1 MQQDRNDEIRELIN
15 ERLELGRER
24 YGHGIRPSDDTRQWG
39 TKVDSWAEMAL
50 EEALDLSIYLSAEL
64 LRVQDLRRSSQE
76 EYIAMMAKN
85 TDEMNFFFVRT
96 MKEWHDEK
104 ARLEDEILTLREQ
117 NSALKEHVA
126 TLLQSPSEE

>member
-1 MQQDRNDEIRELIN
+1 MQPDRNDEIRELIN

-76 EYIAMMAKN
+76 QYIAMMSEN
-85 TDEMNFFFVRT
+85 TDEMAFFFVKT

-104 ARLEDEILTLREQ
+104 ARLEDEVLTLREQ
-117 NSALKEHVA
+117 ADALREHVA
-126 TLLQSPSEE
+126 MLLQSSSEE

>member
-1 MQQDRNDEIRELIN
+1 MQQDRNEEIRELIN

-76 EYIAMMAKN
+76 HYIAMMSEN
-85 TDEMNFFFVRT
+85 TDEMSFFFVKT

-104 ARLEDEILTLREQ
+104 ARLEDEVLTLREQ
-117 NSALKEHVA
+117 ADALREHVA
-126 TLLQSPSEE
+126 MLLQSSSEE

>member
-50 EEALDLSIYLSAEL
+50 EEALDLAIYLSAEL

-76 EYIAMMAKN
+76 QYIAMMSEN
-85 TDEMNFFFVRT
+85 TDEMAFFFVKT

-104 ARLEDEILTLREQ
+104 ARLEDEVLTLREQ
-117 NSALKEHVA
+117 ADALREHVA
-126 TLLQSPSEE
+126 MLLQSSSEE

>member
-76 EYIAMMAKN
+76 QYIAMMSEN
-85 TDEMNFFFVRT
+85 TDEMAFFFVKT

-104 ARLEDEILTLREQ
+104 ARLEDEVLTLREQ
-117 NSALKEHVA
+117 ADALREHVA
-126 TLLQSPSEE
+126 MLLQSSSEE

>member
-76 EYIAMMAKN
+76 QYIAMMSEN

-104 ARLEDEILTLREQ
+104 ARLEDEVLTLREQ

-126 TLLQSPSEE
+126 TLLQSLSEE

>member
-1 MQQDRNDEIRELIN
+1 MQPDRNDEIRELIN
-15 ERLELGRER
+15 GRLELGRER

-76 EYIAMMAKN
+76 QYIAMMSEN
-85 TDEMNFFFVRT
+85 IDEMSFFFVKT

-104 ARLEDEILTLREQ
+104 ARLEDEVLTLREQ
-117 NSALKEHVA
+117 ADALREHVA
-126 TLLQSPSEE
+126 MLLQSSSEE

>member
-1 MQQDRNDEIRELIN
+1 MQQERNDEIRELIN

-76 EYIAMMAKN
+76 QYIAMMSEN
-85 TDEMNFFFVRT
+85 TDEMAFFFVKT

-104 ARLEDEILTLREQ
+104 ARLEDEVLTLREQ
-117 NSALKEHVA
+117 ADALREHVA
-126 TLLQSPSEE
+126 MLLQSSSEE

>member
-126 TLLQSPSEE
+126 TLLQSLSEE

>member
-76 EYIAMMAKN
+76 QYIAMMSEN

-126 TLLQSPSEE
+126 TLLQSLSEE